1 MESRKF
7 PGTVD
12 SIDQIRHHIKE
23 ISAEAGL
30 NKKASYNLML
40 AADEIATNIILYGY
54 EASGTEG
61 DLNVLHT
68 ETEKELIVIFEDQA
82 PPFDPLRR
90 ELPDEADLA
99 KPLEE
104 REIGGLG
111 IFLTVKGVDDFSY
124 EYVDTTNRN
133 IFKMKL
139 DKAG

>member
-30 NKKASYNLML
+30 NKKAAYNLML

-54 EASGTEG
+54 DESGIEG
-61 DLNVLHT
+61 ELNVLHAQT
-68 ETEKELIVIFEDQA
+68 EHELIVIFEDQA

-90 ELPDEADLA
+90 ELPDEEDLT

-104 REIGGLG
+104 RAIGGLG
-111 IFLTVKGVDDFSY
+111 IFLTVRGVDDFSY
-124 EYVDTTNRN
+124 EYIDNTNRN

-139 DKAG
+139 DSTG